1 MLHNLMCC
9 YGPRDRENC
18 GDLPE
23 RRGLRPFDAE
33 EFRENAHKVVDFI
46 ADYYRDIE
54 KFPVRSQI
62 QACFF
67 LKPLEF

>member
-1 MLHNLMCC
+1 MSNFIF
-9 YGPRDRENC
+9 RENY

-33 EFRENAHKVVDFI
+33 EFRENAHKMVDFI

-54 KFPVRSQI
+54 KFPVRSQV

-67 LKPLEF
+67 LKPLAFC